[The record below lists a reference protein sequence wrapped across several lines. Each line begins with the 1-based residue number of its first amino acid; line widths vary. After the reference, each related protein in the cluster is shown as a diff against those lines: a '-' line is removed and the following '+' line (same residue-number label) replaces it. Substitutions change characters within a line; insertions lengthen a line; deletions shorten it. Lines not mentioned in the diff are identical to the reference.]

1 MMKLW
6 RRKSLPADEASLLDE
21 GGNDMVAAPL
31 EGQMLGRYR
40 VLEPL
45 GRGGMARV
53 YRAYHPQLDRYV
65 AVKVLRSDL
74 VEDAEFLARFRREA
88 RAVAALRHSNIV
100 QVFDS
105 DVEGEIYYIV
115 LELLEGDTLKTRL
128 NDYRVRGERMP
139 LGEIVRVMLDV
150 LDGLAY
156 AHGEGMVHRDLK
168 PANILLTKRGEAVI
182 TDFGIAQIVGSTQ
195 HTASGALMGT
205 LNYMAPEQGLEG
217 QSDVRSDIYSL
228 GIMLY
233 EMLTQQVPFD
243 ADTPLAV
250 LMKHLNDPLPLP
262 RQIEP
267 DIPEPFERIVLK
279 ALSKR
284 PVDRHDSAEEMA
296 QALWAAAEE
305 TGIEVPQ
312 RISLPLSF
320 TTSAAP
326 SESVAVFSG
335 TSRERITDAGFAADD
350 TDASIG
356 QRLMA
361 AGAEGTQTLRDAGK
375 DFLGALGAVAHL
387 ALTKTTEAIRH
398 ATDATTDALR
408 ETAGAVKG
416 EELEGVLAAMP
427 DAPEPLSA
435 PQPPSAPGT
444 MADEEG
450 RQPEEAAVED
460 VADRKTRR
468 RAKRQERKGDRRS
481 AALVVF
487 GAIGIVFLGNS
498 CMLSIAVPLDFWEI
512 FEYGWPIELFLVAL
526 ALFGIMYVTSSIWML
541 IPSGIVFGTGMIMA
555 YSSLTDD
562 WDQWIFLWICQVWVL
577 ILSVFVPIWL
587 ARNRR
592 LASGVSR
599 LIAIVGGL
607 LSLALIVGVGAL
619 IGVGTVIGDLF

>member
-6 RRKSLPADEASLLDE
+6 RGKSLPADKTSSLDV
-21 GGNDMVAAPL
+21 GNKDMALAPL

-65 AVKVLRSDL
+65 AIKVLRSDL
-74 VEDAEFLARFRREA
+74 VEGDEFDASSWRARFRREA

-128 NDYRVRGERMP
+128 NDYRVRGGRMP

-168 PANILLTKRGEAVI
+168 PANILLTRRGEAVI

-267 DIPEPFERIVLK
+267 DIPESFERIVLK

-284 PVDRHDSAEEMA
+284 PVDRYDSAEEMA

-305 TGIEVPQ
+305 AGIEVPQ

-320 TTSAAP
+320 TTSEAP
-326 SESVAVFSG
+326 SQSVAVFSG
-335 TSRERITDAGFAADD
+335 TSRERITDAEFAADD

-356 QRLMA
+356 QRLAA
-361 AGAEGTQTLRDAGK
+361 AGAEGTQNLRAAGK
-375 DFLGALGAVAHL
+375 DFLGALGAAAHL
-387 ALTKTTEAIRH
+387 ALTKTTEALRH
-398 ATDATTDALR
+398 ATEATTDALR
-408 ETAGAVKG
+408 DTTEAVKG
-416 EELEGVLAAMP
+416 E
-427 DAPEPLSA
+427 
-435 PQPPSAPGT
+435 
-444 MADEEG
+444 
-450 RQPEEAAVED
+450 QPEESLSAIPEAPAAPKPPSVPRPSSAQGEKERQAGD
-460 VADRKTRR
+460 ATDKRARR
-468 RAKRQERKGDRRS
+468 RDREERKRGS
-481 AALVVF
+481 GLAVL
-487 GAIGIVFLGNS
+487 GAIGGVLVGNG
-498 CMLSIAVPLDFWEI
+498 CMLTLATLLDFWEI
-512 FEYGWPIELFLVAL
+512 FEVGWPIEIFLVSL
-526 ALFGIMYVTSSIWML
+526 ALFGIMYAASSVWVF
-541 IPSGIVFGTGMIMA
+541 IPAGIVFGTGMILT
-555 YSSLTDD
+555 YCSLTDN
-562 WDQWIFLWICQVWVL
+562 WEHWIFLWVFELL
-577 ILSVFVPIWL
+577 IVIGSIWTPIWL
-587 ARNRR
+587 AGNKR
-592 LASGVSR
+592 LARGVSR
-599 LIAIVGGL
+599 LIAIAGGFF
-607 LSLALIVGVGAL
+607 SLALIVGIGMI
-619 IGVGTVIGDLF
+619 IGVGSLVNILGGALGL

>member
-1 MMKLW
+1 
-6 RRKSLPADEASLLDE
+6 
-21 GGNDMVAAPL
+21 MVSAPL
-31 EGQMLGRYR
+31 EGQMLGKYR

-65 AVKVLRSDL
+65 AIKVLRSDL

-88 RAVAALRHSNIV
+88 RAVAALRHSNVV

-105 DVEGEIYYIV
+105 DVEGDVYYIV

-128 NDYRVRGERMP
+128 NDYRVRGEHMP

-150 LDGLAY
+150 LEGLAY

-195 HTASGALMGT
+195 QTASGALMGT

-284 PVDRHDSAEEMA
+284 PVDRYDSAEEMA

-305 TGIEVPQ
+305 AGVEVPQ
-312 RISLPLSF
+312 RVSLPLSF
-320 TTSAAP
+320 TTSEAP

-335 TSRERITDAGFAADD
+335 TSRERITDAEFAADD
-350 TDASIG
+350 TDASLG
-356 QRLMA
+356 RRLKTESERET
-361 AGAEGTQTLRDAGK
+361 GDLRAAGK
-375 DFLGALGAVAHL
+375 DLLGALGAAAHL
-387 ALTKTTEAIRH
+387 AMTKTTEAIRE
-398 ATDATTDALR
+398 ATEATSGALR
-408 ETAGAVKG
+408 DTADVVRGKQSEDV
-416 EELEGVLAAMP
+416 AAIP
-427 DAPEPLSA
+427 EAPEAPEPASPA
-435 PQPPSAPGT
+435 QPLLAPGV
-444 MADEEG
+444 ASDKRAG
-450 RQPEEAAVED
+450 RRARKAAE
-460 VADRKTRR
+460 RGSRR
-468 RAKRQERKGDRRS
+468 RIQRDGGRGSGLA
-481 AALVVF
+481 VP
-487 GAIGIVFLGNS
+487 GAIGIVLIGNG
-498 CMLSIAVPLDFWEI
+498 CMLTMATMLNFWKI
-512 FEYGWPIELFLVAL
+512 FEVGWPIEIFLTSL
-526 ALFGIMYVTSSIWML
+526 ALFGIMYVTSSVWML
-541 IPSGIVFGTGMIMA
+541 IPTGIVFGTGIILT
-555 YSSLTDD
+555 YCSLTGN
-562 WDQWIFLWICQVWVL
+562 WEHWIFLWVFELLII
-577 ILSVFVPIWL
+577 ILSIWVPIWL
-587 ARNRR
+587 AGSKR

-599 LIAIVGGL
+599 LIAIVGGF
-607 LSLALIVGVGAL
+607 LSLALIVGTGAL
-619 IGVGTVIGDLF
+619 IGLGELISGLANAFGF